1 MTQSSQI
8 AIQMVMFS
16 SSSCSLLDRFCLF
29 FCFSVI
35 GLTQSPLQADDN
47 DSKLTQDL
55 LFDQSKL
62 LDIQIE
68 IDAAEWASLC
78 GQSRSFAEG
87 LSEDRKNAPP
97 AKPFTYFKGN
107 IIINGVRFDSVG
119 LRKKGFLGSLDSV
132 RPSLKVKFNKY
143 VPGGKL
149 AGLNRL
155 TLNNNK
161 QDGMVVSQYLSYKV
175 FEAAGVPSPRCSFAK
190 VSVNGESLGVYSHV
204 ESVGTEFLER
214 RYGNSSGNLY
224 EGTLVD
230 FTEDWVNGFET
241 KTKST
246 SEERTDL
253 SSLAAVLKE
262 ESEDILQ
269 KLESVFDVDAF
280 LTFWATE
287 SLIGFWDGYANNQNN
302 FFVYND
308 GNQAKFHFIP
318 WGTDSAFTTTSL
330 FGGGGPQSVKAKA
343 IIPNRIYRTKPGK
356 KLYLQKLHTV
366 LKETWKEDELLADID
381 RIEELIKN
389 ELHDSQSG
397 FHSALEKTRKFI
409 RDRRESLMEETKDG
423 PVAWEDPPGKPIY
436 FKNLGKLT
444 ATFSGKWNSG
454 SSIDYMN
461 TGTAEITLTLD
472 GQSIEFESAGSGAQI
487 NQFPGPGNGQPT
499 IMIVG
504 KRKSDG
510 KRITITA
517 TAETTQ
523 FNAANSKPIP
533 VQGAL
538 IEGMTFGFGGGGM
551 KMVGGSAELDQAEM
565 KPGAPVQGRLKL
577 NIFEMNFGLGRK

>member
-1 MTQSSQI
+1 
-8 AIQMVMFS
+8 MVMFS

-454 SSIDYMN
+454 SSIDYMK
-461 TGTAEITLTLD
+461 TGSAEITLTLD

>member
-1 MTQSSQI
+1 
-8 AIQMVMFS
+8 MFS

>member
-1 MTQSSQI
+1 
-8 AIQMVMFS
+8 MVMFS